1 MIGQLLFGRSGKGPG
16 AFARIFIVGV
26 VLVGIAILVNKPGKT
41 PIPPIFDPAITLAQA
56 EASSQTSGRPVFA
69 LVTADWCPPCQQ
81 LKRTTLTDPGVTQW
95 LRENTH
101 PVYIDVSTRSTPEAE
116 RLEARFL
123 PTMVLLRDGQVV
135 SRTTGAMGTKDM
147 LAFLAANSGPVADQK
162 VREKP

>member
-1 MIGQLLFGRSGKGPG
+1 MIGQILFGRSGKGPG

-41 PIPPIFDPAITLAQA
+41 PIPSIFDPAVTLAQA
-56 EASSQTSGRPVFA
+56 ELQSKASGRPVFA
-69 LVTADWCPPCQQ
+69 LVTADWCPPCRQ
-81 LKRTTLTDPGVTQW
+81 LKRTTLTDPGVAQW

-101 PVYIDVSTRSTPEAE
+101 PVYIDVSSSSTPEAE

-135 SRTTGAMGTKDM
+135 SRTTGALGKQDM
-147 LAFLAANSGPVADQK
+147 LDFLAAHSGPVADQK
-162 VREKP
+162 ARGVP